1 MLPVQ
6 NRLVLLK
13 KKVIANV
20 FMVASMYFWYQNKF
34 PLSTRQYK
42 KTRVDTINGLG
53 TVGSYNKGT
62 KTPCIFNDIVLFK
75 HKCLFLLLCVYLIS
89 ECHK

>member
-34 PLSTRQYK
+34 PLSTQYK
-42 KTRVDTINGLG
+42 KKRELIPLMVWEQWAQKIRVLK
-53 TVGSYNKGT
+53 S
-62 KTPCIFNDIVLFK
+62 PCIFNDIVLFK
-75 HKCLFLLLCVYLIS
+75 QWLVLPDLVGNYPA
-89 ECHK
+89 